1 MSLRRKIFGSPFVLT
16 IIAIVLGFAV
26 ASVILL
32 LAGFPPRESIETL
45 IRSMIGRPKD
55 ISSVI
60 IRSTPIIFTGL
71 GVAFA
76 IKTGLFNIGAEGQY
90 IMGAV
95 VATMVGSM
103 LDFPKPV
110 AILMVLVSAMLV
122 SALYAGIVGFLKA
135 QFGIHEVITSI
146 MLNWIALYF
155 SNWIC
160 SLNFFHKP
168 GTIGMYPV
176 NECTYTMILPAWK
189 RTEEGKAILAES
201 PILQETLGRT
211 DVNIG
216 FVVAVIAAFMISYML
231 NRTRKGFEL
240 RAVGQNIHA
249 ARFTGINVN
258 RSIVH
263 AMMISGALC
272 GLGAGFYITGQSPH
286 TVSTLSAFEN
296 VGFNGLSVA
305 FIAFS
310 SPIGCIFTG
319 LLFGGLLYGGAGLQ
333 AKVGA
338 PTEIIN
344 IVIGVIVFFC
354 ALSYLIPYFVDRLDT
369 GREIRRKARREAKE
383 AKKAAKAAAKAKA
396 QAEEKEKGGSNV

>member
-1 MSLRRKIFGSPFVLT
+1 MESTRKKFFSHPFVLT
-16 IIAIVLGFAV
+16 IIAIILGFGV

-32 LAGFPPRESIETL
+32 LAGFPPAESISTL
-45 IRSMIGRPKD
+45 VHSMVGRPKD

-90 IMGAV
+90 IIGCV

-110 AILMVLVSAMLV
+110 AVIMVLASAMLV
-122 SALYAGIVGFLKA
+122 SALYAGFVGILKA
-135 QFGIHEVITSI
+135 KFGIHEVITSI

-160 SLNFFHKP
+160 SLDFFHKP

-176 NECTYTMILPAWK
+176 NDCTYTMVLPAWK
-189 RTEEGKAILAES
+189 RSEAGQAFLAQH
-201 PILQETLGRT
+201 PFLQETLGRT

-216 FVVAVIAAFMISYML
+216 FLIAVIAAIFVSYLL
-231 NRTRKGFEL
+231 NSTKKGYEL
-240 RAVGQNIHA
+240 RAVGLNIHA
-249 ARFTGINVN
+249 ARFSGIDVN
-258 RSIVH
+258 KSIVH

-272 GLGAGFYITGQSPH
+272 GLGAGLYVTGQSPH
-286 TVSTLSAFEN
+286 TVSTLSSFEN

-310 SPIGCIFTG
+310 SPIGCIFAG

-333 AKVGA
+333 SKVGA

-354 ALSYLIPYFVDRLDT
+354 ALSYLIPRFVDRLDAN
-369 GREIRRKARREAKE
+369 RESKRRANAAKE
-383 AKKAAKAAAKAKA
+383 
-396 QAEEKEKGGSNV
+396 GGPNA

>member
-1 MSLRRKIFGSPFVLT
+1 MEESLMKKFFKNPFVLT
-16 IIAIVLGFAV
+16 VIAIILGFVV
-26 ASVILL
+26 AGLILL
-32 LAGFPPRESIETL
+32 LAGFPPVESIRTL
-45 IRSMIGRPKD
+45 IESMIGRPKD
-55 ISSVI
+55 ISSVV

-90 IMGAV
+90 IIGCV

-110 AILMVLVSAMLV
+110 AILMVLLSAMLV
-122 SALYAGIVGFLKA
+122 SALYAGFVGLLKA
-135 QFGIHEVITSI
+135 RLGIHEVITSI
-146 MLNWIALYF
+146 MLNWIALYL

-160 SLNFFHKP
+160 GLQFFHKP

-176 NECTYTMILPAWK
+176 NDCTYTMILPAWK
-189 RTEEGKAILAES
+189 RSEEGRAYLANH
-201 PILQETLGRT
+201 PFLQETLGRT
-211 DVNIG
+211 DVHAG
-216 FVVAVIAAFMISYML
+216 FIVAVIAALVISHLL

-240 RAVGQNIHA
+240 RAVGQNIDA
-249 ARFTGINVN
+249 ARFVGIDVN
-258 RSIVH
+258 KSIVH

-272 GLGAGFYITGQSPH
+272 GLGAGLYITGQSPH

-310 SPIGCIFTG
+310 SPIGCLFAG

-333 AKVGA
+333 SKVGA

-344 IVIGVIVFFC
+344 IIIGIIVFFC
-354 ALSYLIPYFVDRLDT
+354 ALSYLIPQFVERLDSS
-369 GREIRRKARREAKE
+369 RRSKKE
-383 AKKAAKAAAKAKA
+383 RKKM
-396 QAEEKEKGGSNV
+396 KGGEK

>member
-1 MSLRRKIFGSPFVLT
+1 MSLRRRFFGHPFVLT

-32 LAGFPPRESIETL
+32 LAGFPPKESIETL
-45 IRSMIGRPKD
+45 VQSMIGRPKD

-90 IMGAV
+90 IMGCV

-110 AILMVLVSAMLV
+110 AVLMVIISAMLV
-122 SALYAGIVGFLKA
+122 SALYAGFVGFLKA
-135 QFGIHEVITSI
+135 VFGIHEVITSI

-155 SNWIC
+155 SNWVC
-160 SLNFFHKP
+160 GLDFFHKP

-176 NECTYTMILPAWK
+176 NDCTYTMVLPVWK
-189 RTEEGKAILAES
+189 KSEAGQAFLS
-201 PILQETLGRT
+201 QHPFLQETLGRT

-216 FVVAVIAAFMISYML
+216 FVVAVIAAIMISHLL
-231 NRTRKGFEL
+231 NRTKKGFEL

-249 ARFTGINVN
+249 ARFTGINVGK
-258 RSIVH
+258 SIVH

-272 GLGAGFYITGQSPH
+272 GLGAAFYVTGQSPH
-286 TVSTLSAFEN
+286 TVSTLSSFEN

-310 SPIGCIFTG
+310 SPIGCIFAG

-333 AKVGA
+333 SKVGA

-354 ALSYLIPYFVDRLDT
+354 ALSYLIPRFVDQLDAA
-369 GREIRRKARREAKE
+369 RESRRRARQKAKEKARAEKE
-383 AKKAAKAAAKAKA
+383 AAKAGRGK
-396 QAEEKEKGGSNV
+396 KGGSNVN

>member
-1 MSLRRKIFGSPFVLT
+1 MESTRKKFFSHPFVLT
-16 IIAIVLGFAV
+16 IIAIILGFGV

-32 LAGFPPRESIETL
+32 LAGFPPAESISTL
-45 IRSMIGRPKD
+45 VHSMVGRPKD

-90 IMGAV
+90 IIGCV

-110 AILMVLVSAMLV
+110 AVIMVLASAMLV
-122 SALYAGIVGFLKA
+122 SALYAGFVGILKA
-135 QFGIHEVITSI
+135 KFGIHEVITSI

-160 SLNFFHKP
+160 SLDFFHKP

-176 NECTYTMILPAWK
+176 NDCTYTMVLPAWK
-189 RTEEGKAILAES
+189 RSAAGQAFLAQH
-201 PILQETLGRT
+201 PFLQETLGRT

-216 FVVAVIAAFMISYML
+216 FLIAVIAAIFVSYLL
-231 NRTRKGFEL
+231 NSTKKGYEL
-240 RAVGQNIHA
+240 RAVGLNIHA
-249 ARFTGINVN
+249 ARFSGIDVN
-258 RSIVH
+258 KSIVH

-272 GLGAGFYITGQSPH
+272 GLGAGLYVTGQSPH

-310 SPIGCIFTG
+310 SPIGCIFAG

-333 AKVGA
+333 SKVGA

-354 ALSYLIPYFVDRLDT
+354 ALSYLIPRFVDRLDAN
-369 GREIRRKARREAKE
+369 RESKRRANAAKE
-383 AKKAAKAAAKAKA
+383 
-396 QAEEKEKGGSNV
+396 GGPNA

>member
-1 MSLRRKIFGSPFVLT
+1 MSLRKKFFSNPFVLT
-16 IIAIVLGFAV
+16 IIAIVLGFCV
-26 ASVILL
+26 ASLILL
-32 LAGFPPRESIETL
+32 AAGYPPIESIRTL
-45 IRSMIGRPKD
+45 VESMIGRPKD

-90 IMGAV
+90 VMGCV

-110 AILMVLVSAMLV
+110 AILMVVISAMLV
-122 SALYAGIVGFLKA
+122 SALYAGFVGLLKA
-135 QFGIHEVITSI
+135 RLGIHEVISGI
-146 MLNWIALYF
+146 MLNWISLYL

-160 SLNFFHKP
+160 GLDFFHKP

-176 NECTYTMILPAWK
+176 NPCTYTMILPTWK
-189 RTEEGKAILAES
+189 RSEAGAAFMEQY
-201 PILQETLGRT
+201 PILKETLGRT
-211 DVNIG
+211 DVNAG
-216 FVVAVIAAFMISYML
+216 FIVAVIAAFMISHLL
-231 NRTRKGFEL
+231 NRTRKGYEL

-249 ARFTGINVN
+249 ARFAGINVN
-258 RSIVH
+258 KSIVH
-263 AMMISGALC
+263 AMMIA
-272 GLGAGFYITGQSPH
+272 
-286 TVSTLSAFEN
+286 TLSAFEN

-310 SPIGCIFTG
+310 SPIGCLFAG

-333 AKVGA
+333 SKVGA

-354 ALSYLIPYFVDRLDT
+354 ALSYLIPRFVERRDAARLNKK
-369 GREIRRKARREAKE
+369 RKK
-383 AKKAAKAAAKAKA
+383 
-396 QAEEKEKGGSNV
+396 QAEKAMKKGGAHVN

>member
-1 MSLRRKIFGSPFVLT
+1 MESTRKKFFSHPFVLT
-16 IIAIVLGFAV
+16 IIAIILGFGV

-32 LAGFPPRESIETL
+32 LAGFPPAESISTL
-45 IRSMIGRPKD
+45 VHSMVGRPKD

-90 IMGAV
+90 IIGCV

-110 AILMVLVSAMLV
+110 AVIMVLASAMLV
-122 SALYAGIVGFLKA
+122 SALYAGFVGILKA
-135 QFGIHEVITSI
+135 KFGIHEVITSI

-160 SLNFFHKP
+160 SLDFFHKP

-176 NECTYTMILPAWK
+176 NDCTYTMVLPAWK
-189 RTEEGKAILAES
+189 RSEAGQAFLAQH
-201 PILQETLGRT
+201 PFLQETLGRT

-216 FVVAVIAAFMISYML
+216 FLIAVIAAIFVSYLL
-231 NRTRKGFEL
+231 NSTKKGYEL
-240 RAVGQNIHA
+240 RAVGLNIHA
-249 ARFTGINVN
+249 ARFSGIDVN
-258 RSIVH
+258 KSIVH

-272 GLGAGFYITGQSPH
+272 GLGAGLYVTGQSPH

-310 SPIGCIFTG
+310 SPIGCIFAG

-333 AKVGA
+333 SKVGA

-344 IVIGVIVFFC
+344 IVIGVIVVFC
-354 ALSYLIPYFVDRLDT
+354 ALSYLIPRFVDRLDAN
-369 GREIRRKARREAKE
+369 RESKRRANAAKE
-383 AKKAAKAAAKAKA
+383 
-396 QAEEKEKGGSNV
+396 GGPNA

>member
-1 MSLRRKIFGSPFVLT
+1 MESLRKKFFSNPFVLT
-16 IIAIVLGFAV
+16 IIAIILGFAV
-26 ASVILL
+26 AGVILL
-32 LAGFPPRESIETL
+32 LAGYPPVESIRTL
-45 IRSMIGRPKD
+45 VESMVGRPKD
-55 ISSVI
+55 ISSVV

-90 IMGAV
+90 IIGCV

-103 LDFPKPV
+103 LDFPQPV
-110 AILMVLVSAMLV
+110 AILMVLASAMLA
-122 SALYAGIVGFLKA
+122 SALYAGFVGFLKA
-135 QFGIHEVITSI
+135 RFGIHEVITSI
-146 MLNWIALYF
+146 MLNWIAIYF

-160 SLNFFHKP
+160 GLEFFHKP
-168 GTIGMYPV
+168 GTVGMYPV
-176 NECTYTMILPAWK
+176 NPCTYTMLLPVWK
-189 RTEEGKAILAES
+189 RSEAGQAYLAQY
-201 PILQETLGRT
+201 PILKETLGRT
-211 DVNIG
+211 DVNVG
-216 FVVAVIAAFMISYML
+216 FIVAVIAALVISHLL

-249 ARFTGINVN
+249 ARFAGINVN

-272 GLGAGFYITGQSPH
+272 GLGAGLYITGQSPH
-286 TVSTLSAFEN
+286 TVATLSSFEN

-310 SPIGCIFTG
+310 SPIGCIFAG

-333 AKVGA
+333 SKIGA

-354 ALSYLIPYFVDRLDT
+354 ALSYLIPRFVDRLD
-369 GREIRRKARREAKE
+369 
-383 AKKAAKAAAKAKA
+383 AAKMSRKK
-396 QAEEKEKGGSNV
+396 K

>member
-1 MSLRRKIFGSPFVLT
+1 MKKILSNPFVLT
-16 IIAIVLGFAV
+16 VIAIILGFVV
-26 ASVILL
+26 ASIILL
-32 LAGFPPRESIETL
+32 LAGYPPVESIRTL
-45 IRSMIGRPKD
+45 VESMLGRPKD

-90 IMGAV
+90 VMGCV

-110 AILMVLVSAMLV
+110 AVIMVLASAMLV
-122 SALYAGIVGFLKA
+122 SALYAGFVGFLKA
-135 QFGIHEVITSI
+135 KLGIHEVITSI

-155 SNWIC
+155 SNWVC
-160 SLNFFHKP
+160 GLDFFHKH

-176 NECTYTMILPAWK
+176 NPCTYTMVLPAWK
-189 RTEEGKAILAES
+189 RSEEGQAFLAEN
-201 PILQETLGRT
+201 PILKETLGRT

-216 FVVAVIAAFMISYML
+216 FLAAVIAAILITYLL
-231 NRTRKGFEL
+231 NSTRKGFEL

-249 ARFTGINVN
+249 ARFAGINVN

-286 TVSTLSAFEN
+286 TVATLSAFEN

-310 SPIGCIFTG
+310 SPIGCIFAG

-333 AKVGA
+333 SKIGA

-354 ALSYLIPYFVDRLDT
+354 ALSYLIPRFAERMEAA
-369 GREIRRKARREAKE
+369 RISKQRRKKM
-383 AKKAAKAAAKAKA
+383 
-396 QAEEKEKGGSNV
+396 QDQPDVHP

>member
-1 MSLRRKIFGSPFVLT
+1 MESLRKKFFSHPFVLT

-32 LAGFPPRESIETL
+32 LAGFPPKESIETL
-45 IRSMIGRPKD
+45 VQSMIGRPKD
-55 ISSVI
+55 IASVI

-90 IMGAV
+90 IMGCV

-110 AILMVLVSAMLV
+110 AVLMVVISAMLV
-122 SALYAGIVGFLKA
+122 SALYAGFVGFLKA

-155 SNWIC
+155 SNWVC
-160 SLNFFHKP
+160 GLDFFHKP

-176 NECTYTMILPAWK
+176 NDCTYTMLLPVWK
-189 RTEEGKAILAES
+189 KSEAGQAFLAEH
-201 PILQETLGRT
+201 PVLQETLGRT

-216 FVVAVIAAFMISYML
+216 FIVAIIAALYVSHLL
-231 NRTRKGFEL
+231 NRTRKGYEL
-240 RAVGQNIHA
+240 RAVGLNIHA
-249 ARFTGINVN
+249 ARFSGINVN

-272 GLGAGFYITGQSPH
+272 GLGAAFYVTGQSPH
-286 TVSTLSAFEN
+286 TVSTLSSFEN

-310 SPIGCIFTG
+310 SPIGCIFAG

-333 AKVGA
+333 SKVGA

-354 ALSYLIPYFVDRLDT
+354 ALSYLIPRFVDRLDAAK
-369 GREIRRKARREAKE
+369 ISKRRARQLAKE
-383 AKKAAKAAAKAKA
+383 KAKA
-396 QAEEKEKGGSNV
+396 QKAAAAGKDGKKGGSDVV

>member
-1 MSLRRKIFGSPFVLT
+1 MEESLMKKFFKNPFVLT
-16 IIAIVLGFAV
+16 VIAIILGFIV
-26 ASVILL
+26 AGVILL
-32 LAGFPPRESIETL
+32 LAGFPPVESIRTL
-45 IRSMIGRPKD
+45 VESMIGRPKD
-55 ISSVI
+55 ISSVV

-90 IMGAV
+90 IIGCV

-110 AILMVLVSAMLV
+110 AILMVMLSAMLA
-122 SALYAGIVGFLKA
+122 SALYAGFVGLLKA
-135 QFGIHEVITSI
+135 RLGIHEVITSI
-146 MLNWIALYF
+146 MLNWIALYL

-160 SLNFFHKP
+160 GLQFFHKP

-176 NECTYTMILPAWK
+176 NDCTYTMILPAWK
-189 RTEEGKAILAES
+189 RSEEGRAYLANH
-201 PILQETLGRT
+201 PFLQETLGRT
-211 DVNIG
+211 DVHAG
-216 FVVAVIAAFMISYML
+216 FIVAVIAALVISHLL

-240 RAVGQNIHA
+240 RAVGQNIDA
-249 ARFTGINVN
+249 ARFVGIDVN
-258 RSIVH
+258 KSIVH

-272 GLGAGFYITGQSPH
+272 GLGAGLYITGQSPH
-286 TVSTLSAFEN
+286 TVSTLSSFEN

-310 SPIGCIFTG
+310 SPIGCVLAG

-333 AKVGA
+333 SKIGA

-344 IVIGVIVFFC
+344 IIIGIIVFFC
-354 ALSYLIPYFVDRLDT
+354 ALSYLIPQFVERLDSS
-369 GREIRRKARREAKE
+369 RRSKKE
-383 AKKAAKAAAKAKA
+383 RKKM
-396 QAEEKEKGGSNV
+396 KGGEK

>member
-1 MSLRRKIFGSPFVLT
+1 MESTRKKFFSHPFVLT
-16 IIAIVLGFAV
+16 IIAIILGFGV

-32 LAGFPPRESIETL
+32 LAGFPPAESISTL
-45 IRSMIGRPKD
+45 VHSMVGRPKD

-90 IMGAV
+90 IIGCV

-110 AILMVLVSAMLV
+110 AVIMVLASAMLV
-122 SALYAGIVGFLKA
+122 SALYAGFVGILKA
-135 QFGIHEVITSI
+135 KFGIHEVITSI

-160 SLNFFHKP
+160 SLDFFHKP

-176 NECTYTMILPAWK
+176 NDCTYTMVLPAWK
-189 RTEEGKAILAES
+189 RSEAGQAFLAQH
-201 PILQETLGRT
+201 PFLQETLGRT

-216 FVVAVIAAFMISYML
+216 FLIAVIAAIFVSYLL
-231 NRTRKGFEL
+231 NSTKKGYEL
-240 RAVGQNIHA
+240 RAVGLNIHA
-249 ARFTGINVN
+249 ARFSGIDVN
-258 RSIVH
+258 KSIVH

-272 GLGAGFYITGQSPH
+272 GLGAGLYVTGQSPH

-310 SPIGCIFTG
+310 SPIGCIFAG

-333 AKVGA
+333 SKVGA

-354 ALSYLIPYFVDRLDT
+354 ALSYLIPRFVDRLDAN
-369 GREIRRKARREAKE
+369 RESKRRANAAKE
-383 AKKAAKAAAKAKA
+383 
-396 QAEEKEKGGSNV
+396 GGPNA

>member
-1 MSLRRKIFGSPFVLT
+1 MESLRKKFFSHPFVLT
-16 IIAIVLGFAV
+16 IIAIILGFGV

-32 LAGFPPRESIETL
+32 LAGFPPAESISTL
-45 IRSMIGRPKD
+45 VHSMVGRPKD

-71 GVAFA
+71 GVACA
-76 IKTGLFNIGAEGQY
+76 MKTGLCKSGAEGQY
-90 IMGAV
+90 ISGCG

-110 AILMVLVSAMLV
+110 AVIMVLASAMLV
-122 SALYAGIVGFLKA
+122 SALYAGFVGILKA
-135 QFGIHEVITSI
+135 KFGIHEVITSI

-160 SLNFFHKP
+160 SLDFFHKP

-176 NECTYTMILPAWK
+176 NDCTYTMVLPAWK
-189 RTEEGKAILAES
+189 RSEAGQAFLAQH
-201 PILQETLGRT
+201 PFLQETLGRT
-211 DVNIG
+211 DVNIA
-216 FVVAVIAAFMISYML
+216 FLIAVIAAIFVSYLL
-231 NRTRKGFEL
+231 NSTKKGYEL
-240 RAVGQNIHA
+240 RAVGLNIHA
-249 ARFTGINVN
+249 ARFSGIDVN
-258 RSIVH
+258 KSIVH

-272 GLGAGFYITGQSPH
+272 GLGAGLYVTGQSPH

-310 SPIGCIFTG
+310 SPIGCIFAG

-333 AKVGA
+333 SKVGA

-354 ALSYLIPYFVDRLDT
+354 ALSYLIPRFVDRLDAN
-369 GREIRRKARREAKE
+369 RESKRRANAAKE
-383 AKKAAKAAAKAKA
+383 
-396 QAEEKEKGGSNV
+396 GGPNA

>member
-1 MSLRRKIFGSPFVLT
+1 MESTRKKFFSHPFVLT
-16 IIAIVLGFAV
+16 IIAIILGFGV

-32 LAGFPPRESIETL
+32 LAGFPPAESISTL
-45 IRSMIGRPKD
+45 VHSMVGRPKD

-90 IMGAV
+90 IIGCV

-110 AILMVLVSAMLV
+110 AVIMVLASAMLV
-122 SALYAGIVGFLKA
+122 SALYAGFVGILKA
-135 QFGIHEVITSI
+135 KFGIHELITSI

-160 SLNFFHKP
+160 SLDFFHKP

-176 NECTYTMILPAWK
+176 NDCTYTMVLPAWK
-189 RTEEGKAILAES
+189 RSEAGQAFLAQH
-201 PILQETLGRT
+201 PFLQETLGRT

-216 FVVAVIAAFMISYML
+216 FLIAVIAAIFVSYLL
-231 NRTRKGFEL
+231 NSTKKGYEL
-240 RAVGQNIHA
+240 RAVGLNIHA
-249 ARFTGINVN
+249 ARFSGIDVN
-258 RSIVH
+258 KSIVH

-272 GLGAGFYITGQSPH
+272 GLGAGLYVTGQSPH

-310 SPIGCIFTG
+310 SPIGCIFAG

-333 AKVGA
+333 SKVGA

-354 ALSYLIPYFVDRLDT
+354 ALSYLIPRFVDRLDAN
-369 GREIRRKARREAKE
+369 RESKRRANAAKE
-383 AKKAAKAAAKAKA
+383 
-396 QAEEKEKGGSNV
+396 GGPNA

>member
-1 MSLRRKIFGSPFVLT
+1 MEESLMKKFFKNPFVLT
-16 IIAIVLGFAV
+16 VIAIILGFAV
-26 ASVILL
+26 AGVILL
-32 LAGFPPRESIETL
+32 LAGFPPAESIRTL
-45 IRSMIGRPKD
+45 IKSMIGRPKD
-55 ISSVI
+55 ISSVF

-90 IMGAV
+90 IIGCV

-110 AILMVLVSAMLV
+110 AILMVMLSAMLA
-122 SALYAGIVGFLKA
+122 SALYAGFVGLLKA
-135 QFGIHEVITSI
+135 RLGIHEVITSI
-146 MLNWIALYF
+146 MLNWIALYL

-160 SLNFFHKP
+160 GLQFFHKP

-176 NECTYTMILPAWK
+176 NDCTYTMILPAWK
-189 RTEEGKAILAES
+189 RSEEGRAYLANH
-201 PILQETLGRT
+201 PFLQETLGRT
-211 DVNIG
+211 DVHAG
-216 FVVAVIAAFMISYML
+216 FIVAVIAALVISHLL

-240 RAVGQNIHA
+240 RAVGQNIDA
-249 ARFTGINVN
+249 ARFVGIDVN
-258 RSIVH
+258 KSIVH

-272 GLGAGFYITGQSPH
+272 GLGAGLYITGQSPH
-286 TVSTLSAFEN
+286 TVSTLSSFEN

-310 SPIGCIFTG
+310 SPIGCVLAG

-333 AKVGA
+333 SKIGA

-344 IVIGVIVFFC
+344 IIIGIIVFFC
-354 ALSYLIPYFVDRLDT
+354 ALSYLIPQFVERLDSS
-369 GREIRRKARREAKE
+369 RRSKKE
-383 AKKAAKAAAKAKA
+383 RKKM
-396 QAEEKEKGGSNV
+396 KGGEK

>member
-1 MSLRRKIFGSPFVLT
+1 MESGRKKFFSNPFVLT
-16 IIAIVLGFAV
+16 IIAIILGFLV
-26 ASVILL
+26 AGVILL
-32 LAGFPPRESIETL
+32 LAGYPPVASIRTL
-45 IRSMIGRPKD
+45 VQSMLGRPKD

-90 IMGAV
+90 VMGCV

-110 AILMVLVSAMLV
+110 AVLMVVLSAMLV
-122 SALYAGIVGFLKA
+122 SALYAGFVGLLKA
-135 QFGIHEVITSI
+135 RLGIHEVISGI
-146 MLNWIALYF
+146 MLNWISLYF

-160 SLNFFHKP
+160 GLAFFHKP

-176 NECTYTMILPAWK
+176 NPCTYSMVLPVWK
-189 RTEEGKAILAES
+189 RSEEGQAFLAQN
-201 PILQETLGRT
+201 PFLKETLGRT

-216 FVVAVIAAFMISYML
+216 FLVAVIAALYISHLL
-231 NRTRKGFEL
+231 NSTRKGYEL

-249 ARFTGINVN
+249 ARFAGINVN

-272 GLGAGFYITGQSPH
+272 GLGAAFYITGQSPH

-310 SPIGCIFTG
+310 SPIGCIFAG

-333 AKVGA
+333 SKIGA

-354 ALSYLIPYFVDRLDT
+354 ALSYLIPRFVEKLDAAKMS
-369 GREIRRKARREAKE
+369 RERKAERR
-383 AKKAAKAAAKAKA
+383 
-396 QAEEKEKGGSNV
+396 

>member
-1 MSLRRKIFGSPFVLT
+1 MESVKKRFFSNPFVLT
-16 IIAIVLGFAV
+16 VIAIILGFVV
-26 ASVILL
+26 ASMILL
-32 LAGFPPRESIETL
+32 LAGFPPLESIRTL
-45 IRSMIGRPKD
+45 VESMLGRPKD
-55 ISSVI
+55 IASVV

-90 IMGAV
+90 LMGCV

-110 AILMVLVSAMLV
+110 AVIMVLASAMLV
-122 SALYAGIVGFLKA
+122 SALYAGFVGLLKA
-135 QFGIHEVITSI
+135 RFGIHEVITSI

-155 SNWIC
+155 SNWVC
-160 SLNFFHKP
+160 GLDFFHKP

-176 NECTYTMILPAWK
+176 NPCTYTMVLPVWK
-189 RTEEGKAILAES
+189 RSEEGQAFLADN
-201 PILQETLGRT
+201 PLLKETLGRT

-216 FVVAVIAAFMISYML
+216 FLVAVIAAILITYLL
-231 NRTRKGFEL
+231 NSTRKGFEL

-249 ARFTGINVN
+249 ARFAGINVN
-258 RSIVH
+258 KSIVH

-272 GLGAGFYITGQSPH
+272 GLGAGFYVTGQSPH
-286 TVSTLSAFEN
+286 TVATLSAFEN

-310 SPIGCIFTG
+310 SPIGCIFAG

-333 AKVGA
+333 SKIGA

-354 ALSYLIPYFVDRLDT
+354 ALSYLIPRFVDRM
-369 GREIRRKARREAKE
+369 E
-383 AKKAAKAAAKAKA
+383 AKKMSRK
-396 QAEEKEKGGSNV
+396 KGENHVS

>member
-1 MSLRRKIFGSPFVLT
+1 MKKFFKNPFVLT
-16 IIAIVLGFAV
+16 VIAIILGFAV
-26 ASVILL
+26 AGVILL
-32 LAGFPPRESIETL
+32 LAGFPPAESIRTL
-45 IRSMIGRPKD
+45 IKSMIGRPKD
-55 ISSVI
+55 ISSVV

-90 IMGAV
+90 IIGCV

-110 AILMVLVSAMLV
+110 AILMVMLSAMLA
-122 SALYAGIVGFLKA
+122 SALYAGFVGLLKA
-135 QFGIHEVITSI
+135 RLGIHEVITSI
-146 MLNWIALYF
+146 MLNWIALYL

-160 SLNFFHKP
+160 GLQFFHKP

-176 NECTYTMILPAWK
+176 NDCTYTMILPAWK
-189 RTEEGKAILAES
+189 RSEEGRAYLANH
-201 PILQETLGRT
+201 PFLQETLGRT
-211 DVNIG
+211 DVHAG
-216 FVVAVIAAFMISYML
+216 FIVAVIAALVISHLL

-240 RAVGQNIHA
+240 RAVGQNIDA
-249 ARFTGINVN
+249 ARFVGIDVN
-258 RSIVH
+258 KSIVH

-272 GLGAGFYITGQSPH
+272 GLGAGLYITGQSPH
-286 TVSTLSAFEN
+286 TVSTLSSFEN

-310 SPIGCIFTG
+310 SPIGCVLAG

-333 AKVGA
+333 SKIGA

-344 IVIGVIVFFC
+344 IIIGIIVFFC
-354 ALSYLIPYFVDRLDT
+354 ALSYLIPQFVERLDSS
-369 GREIRRKARREAKE
+369 RRSKKE
-383 AKKAAKAAAKAKA
+383 RKKM
-396 QAEEKEKGGSNV
+396 KGGEK

>member
-1 MSLRRKIFGSPFVLT
+1 MEESLMKKFFKNPFVLT
-16 IIAIVLGFAV
+16 VIAIILGFAV
-26 ASVILL
+26 AGVILL
-32 LAGFPPRESIETL
+32 LAGFPPAESIRTL
-45 IRSMIGRPKD
+45 IKSMIGRPKD
-55 ISSVI
+55 ISSVV

-90 IMGAV
+90 IIGCV

-110 AILMVLVSAMLV
+110 AILMVMLSAMLA
-122 SALYAGIVGFLKA
+122 SALYAGFVGLLKA
-135 QFGIHEVITSI
+135 RLGIHEVITSI
-146 MLNWIALYF
+146 MLNWIALYL

-160 SLNFFHKP
+160 GLQFFHKP

-176 NECTYTMILPAWK
+176 NDCTYTMILPAWK
-189 RTEEGKAILAES
+189 RSEEGRAYLANH
-201 PILQETLGRT
+201 PFLQETLGRT
-211 DVNIG
+211 DVHAG
-216 FVVAVIAAFMISYML
+216 FIVAVIAALVISHLL

-240 RAVGQNIHA
+240 RAVGQNIDA
-249 ARFTGINVN
+249 ARFVGIDVN
-258 RSIVH
+258 KSIVH

-272 GLGAGFYITGQSPH
+272 GLGAGLYITGQSPH
-286 TVSTLSAFEN
+286 TVSTLSSFEN

-310 SPIGCIFTG
+310 SPIGCVLAG

-333 AKVGA
+333 SKVGA

-344 IVIGVIVFFC
+344 IIIGIIVFFC
-354 ALSYLIPYFVDRLDT
+354 ALSYLIPQFVERLDSS
-369 GREIRRKARREAKE
+369 RRSKKE
-383 AKKAAKAAAKAKA
+383 RKKM
-396 QAEEKEKGGSNV
+396 KGGEK

>member
-1 MSLRRKIFGSPFVLT
+1 MEESLMKKFFKNPFVLT
-16 IIAIVLGFAV
+16 VIAIILGFVV
-26 ASVILL
+26 AGLILL
-32 LAGFPPRESIETL
+32 LAGFPPVESIRTL
-45 IRSMIGRPKD
+45 IESMIGRPKD
-55 ISSVI
+55 ISSVV

-90 IMGAV
+90 IIGCV

-110 AILMVLVSAMLV
+110 AILMVLLSAMLV
-122 SALYAGIVGFLKA
+122 SALYAGFVGLLKA
-135 QFGIHEVITSI
+135 RLGIHEVITSI
-146 MLNWIALYF
+146 MLNWIALYL

-160 SLNFFHKP
+160 GLQFFHKP

-176 NECTYTMILPAWK
+176 NDCTYTMILPAWK
-189 RTEEGKAILAES
+189 RSEEGRAYLANH
-201 PILQETLGRT
+201 PFLQETLGRT
-211 DVNIG
+211 DVHAG
-216 FVVAVIAAFMISYML
+216 FIVAVIAALVISHLL

-240 RAVGQNIHA
+240 RAVGQNIDA
-249 ARFTGINVN
+249 ARFVGIDVN
-258 RSIVH
+258 KSIVH

-272 GLGAGFYITGQSPH
+272 GLGAGLYITGQSPH
-286 TVSTLSAFEN
+286 TVSTLSSFEN

-310 SPIGCIFTG
+310 SPIGCVLAG

-333 AKVGA
+333 SKIGA

-344 IVIGVIVFFC
+344 IIIGIIVFFC
-354 ALSYLIPYFVDRLDT
+354 ALSYLIPQFVERLDSS
-369 GREIRRKARREAKE
+369 RRSKKE
-383 AKKAAKAAAKAKA
+383 RKKM
-396 QAEEKEKGGSNV
+396 KGGEK

>member
-1 MSLRRKIFGSPFVLT
+1 MEESLMKKFFKNPFVLT
-16 IIAIVLGFAV
+16 VIAIILGFAV
-26 ASVILL
+26 AGVILL
-32 LAGFPPRESIETL
+32 LAGFPPAESIRTL
-45 IRSMIGRPKD
+45 IKSMIGRPKD
-55 ISSVI
+55 ISSVV

-90 IMGAV
+90 IIGCV

-110 AILMVLVSAMLV
+110 AILMVMLSAMLA
-122 SALYAGIVGFLKA
+122 SALYAGFVGLLKA
-135 QFGIHEVITSI
+135 RLGIHEVIPSI
-146 MLNWIALYF
+146 MLNWIALYL

-160 SLNFFHKP
+160 GLHFFHKP

-176 NECTYTMILPAWK
+176 NDCTYTMILPAWK
-189 RTEEGKAILAES
+189 RSEEGRAYLANH
-201 PILQETLGRT
+201 PFLQETLGRT
-211 DVNIG
+211 DVHAG
-216 FVVAVIAAFMISYML
+216 FIVAVIAALVISHLL

-240 RAVGQNIHA
+240 RAVGQNIDA
-249 ARFTGINVN
+249 ARFVGIDVN
-258 RSIVH
+258 KSIVH

-272 GLGAGFYITGQSPH
+272 GLGAGLYITGQSPH
-286 TVSTLSAFEN
+286 TVSTLSSFEN

-310 SPIGCIFTG
+310 SPIGCVLAG

-333 AKVGA
+333 SKIGA

-344 IVIGVIVFFC
+344 IIIGIIVFFC
-354 ALSYLIPYFVDRLDT
+354 ALSYLIPQFVERLDSS
-369 GREIRRKARREAKE
+369 RRSKKE
-383 AKKAAKAAAKAKA
+383 RKKM
-396 QAEEKEKGGSNV
+396 KGGEK

>member
-1 MSLRRKIFGSPFVLT
+1 MSLRKKFFSNPFVLT
-16 IIAIVLGFAV
+16 IIAIVLGFCV
-26 ASVILL
+26 ASLILL
-32 LAGFPPRESIETL
+32 AAGYPPIESIRTL
-45 IRSMIGRPKD
+45 VESMIGRPKD

-90 IMGAV
+90 VMGCV

-110 AILMVLVSAMLV
+110 AILMVVISAMLV
-122 SALYAGIVGFLKA
+122 SALYAGFVGLLKA
-135 QFGIHEVITSI
+135 RLGIHEVISGI
-146 MLNWIALYF
+146 MLNWICGLD
-155 SNWIC
+155 
-160 SLNFFHKP
+160 FFHKP

-176 NECTYTMILPAWK
+176 NPCTYTMILPTWK
-189 RTEEGKAILAES
+189 RSEAGAAFMEQY
-201 PILQETLGRT
+201 PILKETLGRT
-211 DVNIG
+211 DVNAG
-216 FVVAVIAAFMISYML
+216 FIVAVIAAFMISHLL
-231 NRTRKGFEL
+231 NRTRKGYEL

-249 ARFTGINVN
+249 ARFAGINVN
-258 RSIVH
+258 KSIVH

-272 GLGAGFYITGQSPH
+272 GLGAAFYITGQSPH
-286 TVSTLSAFEN
+286 TVATLSAFEN

-310 SPIGCIFTG
+310 SPIGCLFAG

-333 AKVGA
+333 SKVGA

-354 ALSYLIPYFVDRLDT
+354 ALSYLIPRFVERRDAARLNKK
-369 GREIRRKARREAKE
+369 RKK
-383 AKKAAKAAAKAKA
+383 
-396 QAEEKEKGGSNV
+396 QAEKAMKKGGAHVN

>member
-1 MSLRRKIFGSPFVLT
+1 MEESLMKKFFKNPFVLT
-16 IIAIVLGFAV
+16 VIAIILGFAV
-26 ASVILL
+26 AGVILL
-32 LAGFPPRESIETL
+32 LAGFPPAESIRTL
-45 IRSMIGRPKD
+45 IKSMIGRSKD
-55 ISSVI
+55 ISSVV

-90 IMGAV
+90 IIGCV

-110 AILMVLVSAMLV
+110 AILMVMLSAMLA
-122 SALYAGIVGFLKA
+122 SALYAGFVGLLKA
-135 QFGIHEVITSI
+135 RLGIHEVITSI
-146 MLNWIALYF
+146 MLNWIALYL

-160 SLNFFHKP
+160 GLQFFHKP

-176 NECTYTMILPAWK
+176 NDCTYTMILPAWK
-189 RTEEGKAILAES
+189 RSEEGRAYLANH
-201 PILQETLGRT
+201 PFLQETLGRT
-211 DVNIG
+211 DVHAG
-216 FVVAVIAAFMISYML
+216 FIVAVIAALVISHLL

-240 RAVGQNIHA
+240 RAVGQNIDA
-249 ARFTGINVN
+249 ARFVGIDVN
-258 RSIVH
+258 KSIVH

-272 GLGAGFYITGQSPH
+272 GLGAGLYITGQSPH
-286 TVSTLSAFEN
+286 TVSTLSSFEN

-310 SPIGCIFTG
+310 SPIGCVLAG

-333 AKVGA
+333 SKIGA

-344 IVIGVIVFFC
+344 IIIGIIVFFC
-354 ALSYLIPYFVDRLDT
+354 ALSYLIPQFVERLDSS
-369 GREIRRKARREAKE
+369 RRSKKE
-383 AKKAAKAAAKAKA
+383 RKKM
-396 QAEEKEKGGSNV
+396 KGGEK

>member
-1 MSLRRKIFGSPFVLT
+1 MEESLMKKFFKNPFVLT
-16 IIAIVLGFAV
+16 VIAIILGFVV
-26 ASVILL
+26 AGVILL
-32 LAGFPPRESIETL
+32 LAGFPPAESIRTL
-45 IRSMIGRPKD
+45 IKSMIGRPKD
-55 ISSVI
+55 ISSVV

-90 IMGAV
+90 IIGCV

-110 AILMVLVSAMLV
+110 AILMVMLSAMLA
-122 SALYAGIVGFLKA
+122 SALYAGFVGLLKA
-135 QFGIHEVITSI
+135 RLGIHEVITSI
-146 MLNWIALYF
+146 MLNWIALYL

-160 SLNFFHKP
+160 GLQFFHKP

-176 NECTYTMILPAWK
+176 NDCTYTMILPAWK
-189 RTEEGKAILAES
+189 RSEEGRAYLANH
-201 PILQETLGRT
+201 PFLQETLGRT
-211 DVNIG
+211 DVHAG
-216 FVVAVIAAFMISYML
+216 FIVAVIAALVISHLL

-240 RAVGQNIHA
+240 RAVGQNIDA
-249 ARFTGINVN
+249 ARFVGIDVN
-258 RSIVH
+258 KSIVH

-272 GLGAGFYITGQSPH
+272 GLGAGLYITGQSPH
-286 TVSTLSAFEN
+286 TVSTLSSFEN

-310 SPIGCIFTG
+310 SPIGCVLAG

-333 AKVGA
+333 SKIGA

-344 IVIGVIVFFC
+344 IIIGIIVFFC
-354 ALSYLIPYFVDRLDT
+354 ALSYLIPQFVERLDSS
-369 GREIRRKARREAKE
+369 RRSKKE
-383 AKKAAKAAAKAKA
+383 RKKM
-396 QAEEKEKGGSNV
+396 KGGEK

>member
-1 MSLRRKIFGSPFVLT
+1 MEESLMKKFFKNPFVLT
-16 IIAIVLGFAV
+16 VIAIILGFLV
-26 ASVILL
+26 AGLILL
-32 LAGFPPRESIETL
+32 LAGFPPLESIRTL
-45 IRSMIGRPKD
+45 IKSMIGRPKD
-55 ISSVI
+55 ISSVV

-90 IMGAV
+90 IIGCV

-110 AILMVLVSAMLV
+110 AILMVMLSAMLA
-122 SALYAGIVGFLKA
+122 SALYAGFVGLLKA
-135 QFGIHEVITSI
+135 RLGIHEVITSI
-146 MLNWIALYF
+146 MLNWIALYL

-160 SLNFFHKP
+160 GLQFFHKP

-176 NECTYTMILPAWK
+176 NDCTYTMILPAWK
-189 RTEEGKAILAES
+189 RSEEGRAYLANH
-201 PILQETLGRT
+201 PFLQETLGRT
-211 DVNIG
+211 DVHAG
-216 FVVAVIAAFMISYML
+216 FIVAVIAALVISHLL

-240 RAVGQNIHA
+240 RAVGQNIDA
-249 ARFTGINVN
+249 ARFVGIDVN
-258 RSIVH
+258 KSIVH

-272 GLGAGFYITGQSPH
+272 GLGAGLYITGQSPH
-286 TVSTLSAFEN
+286 TVSTLSSFEN

-310 SPIGCIFTG
+310 SPIGCVLAG

-333 AKVGA
+333 SKIGA

-344 IVIGVIVFFC
+344 IIIGIIVFFC
-354 ALSYLIPYFVDRLDT
+354 ALSYLIPQFVERLDSS
-369 GREIRRKARREAKE
+369 RRSKKE
-383 AKKAAKAAAKAKA
+383 RKKM
-396 QAEEKEKGGSNV
+396 KGGEK

>member
-1 MSLRRKIFGSPFVLT
+1 MKKFFKNPFVLT
-16 IIAIVLGFAV
+16 VIAIILGFVV
-26 ASVILL
+26 AGLILL
-32 LAGFPPRESIETL
+32 LAGFPPVESIRTL
-45 IRSMIGRPKD
+45 IESMIGRPKD
-55 ISSVI
+55 ISSVV

-90 IMGAV
+90 IIGCV

-110 AILMVLVSAMLV
+110 AILMVLLSAMLV
-122 SALYAGIVGFLKA
+122 SALYAGFVGLLKA
-135 QFGIHEVITSI
+135 RLGIHEVITSI
-146 MLNWIALYF
+146 MLNWIALYL

-160 SLNFFHKP
+160 GLQFFHKP

-176 NECTYTMILPAWK
+176 NDCTYTMILPAWK
-189 RTEEGKAILAES
+189 RSEEGRAYLANH
-201 PILQETLGRT
+201 PFLQETLGRT
-211 DVNIG
+211 DVHAG
-216 FVVAVIAAFMISYML
+216 FIVAVIAALVISHLL

-240 RAVGQNIHA
+240 RAVGQNIDA
-249 ARFTGINVN
+249 ARFVGIDVN
-258 RSIVH
+258 KSIVH

-272 GLGAGFYITGQSPH
+272 GLGAGLYITGQSPH

-310 SPIGCIFTG
+310 SPIGCLFAG

-333 AKVGA
+333 SKVGA

-344 IVIGVIVFFC
+344 IIIGIIVFFC
-354 ALSYLIPYFVDRLDT
+354 ALSYLIPQFVERLDSS
-369 GREIRRKARREAKE
+369 RRSKKE
-383 AKKAAKAAAKAKA
+383 RKKM
-396 QAEEKEKGGSNV
+396 KGGEK